1 VPVRALFLGIVLLAI
16 GPAMVSPAFAQDD
29 GDEPRLPRQVLY
41 LPLGLDPD
49 PATGMRPVGI
59 TFRELE
65 LPDAR
70 RAQWIRLGWW
80 VRLTGSSAARV
91 SVDYVGL
98 ESTDR
103 FLYGGGRA
111 DVQWAQRLG
120 GLLVAPSALDLA
132 VTIPTGDASLH
143 PLSAKAPALRARLR
157 VSPLAVGGVRW
168 WLGGFVRMVSPPA
181 EDVRE
186 DPLSAFPSGRG
197 LEVAARGRWG
207 AFVVT
212 ASARHPLD
220 GLPESTSFFLE
231 ADWSWSE
238 ALALRVGG
246 LVDVGPRRE
255 RSLDHGWTLGLVWR
269 PAPRPTGDDRDDP
282 ASPSG

>member
-1 VPVRALFLGIVLLAI
+1 MV
-16 GPAMVSPAFAQDD
+16 GPALAQDD
-29 GDEPRLPRQVLY
+29 ADAPPLPRQVLY
-41 LPLGLDPD
+41 LPFGLDPD
-49 PATGMRPVGI
+49 PATGMRPVSI
-59 TFRELE
+59 AFRALE

-103 FLYGGGRA
+103 FRYGGGRA

-120 GLLVAPSALDLA
+120 GLLFAPSALDLA

-157 VSPLAVGGVRW
+157 VSPFAVGGVRW
-168 WLGGFVRMVSPPA
+168 WFGGFVRMVSPPG

-207 AFVVT
+207 AWTVT
-212 ASARHPLD
+212 GSARHPLD

-238 ALALRVGG
+238 DLALRLGG
-246 LVDVGPRRE
+246 LFDVGPRSG

-269 PAPRPTGDDRDDP
+269 PAPRTTGDEREDRDDP